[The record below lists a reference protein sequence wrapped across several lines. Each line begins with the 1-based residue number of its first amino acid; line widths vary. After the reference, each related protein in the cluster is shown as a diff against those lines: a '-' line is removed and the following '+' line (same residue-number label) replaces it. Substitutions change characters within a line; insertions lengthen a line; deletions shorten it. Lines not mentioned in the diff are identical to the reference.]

1 MEAASIQAWSRIV
14 SDHLVLVIE
23 DDEPVRE
30 VVSSCLE
37 DIAGW
42 QVIAA
47 GSGAEGL
54 QLAQQAAPDG
64 IILDL
69 MMPEMDGFTFLQQ
82 LQSLAQTTE
91 FSKPPFAIVLLTAK
105 VDLIQSNDLADQ
117 LAELGVRGAIAK
129 PFDPLTLTGQVAELM
144 GWT

>member
-1 MEAASIQAWSRIV
+1 MSNQ
-14 SDHLVLVIE
+14 LVLVIE

-37 DIAGW
+37 DIGGW
-42 QVIAA
+42 QVIAV

-54 QLAQQAAPDG
+54 RLAQQVAPDG

-69 MMPEMDGFTFLQQ
+69 MMPGMDGFAFLQQ
-82 LQSLAQTTE
+82 LQSLARTAKLPRA
-91 FSKPPFAIVLLTAK
+91 SFAIVLLTAK
-105 VDLIQSNDLADQ
+105 VDLIQSNDLANH
-117 LAELGVRGAIAK
+117 LTELGVKGAIAK
-129 PFDPLTLTGQVAELM
+129 PFDPLALTGQVAELM

>member
-1 MEAASIQAWSRIV
+1 MSE
-14 SDHLVLVIE
+14 HLVLVIE

-42 QVIAA
+42 QVIAV

-54 QLAQQAAPDG
+54 RLAQQAAPDG

-69 MMPEMDGFTFLQQ
+69 MMPEMDGFAFLQQ
-82 LQSLAQTTE
+82 LQALAKTAERPQA
-91 FSKPPFAIVLLTAK
+91 PFAVVLLTAK
-105 VDLIQSNDLADQ
+105 VDLIQSNDLASQ
-117 LAELGVRGAIAK
+117 LADLGVKGAIAK
-129 PFDPLTLTGQVAELM
+129 PFDPLALTSQVAELM

>member
-1 MEAASIQAWSRIV
+1 MSE
-14 SDHLVLVIE
+14 HLVLVIE

-47 GSGAEGL
+47 SSGAEGL
-54 QLAQQAAPDG
+54 RLAQETAPDG

-69 MMPEMDGFTFLQQ
+69 MMPEMDGFAFLQQ
-82 LQSLAQTTE
+82 LQSLAKTTDL
-91 FSKPPFAIVLLTAK
+91 PQAPFAVVLLTAK
-105 VDLIQSNDLADQ
+105 VDLIQSNDLAGQ
-117 LAELGVRGAIAK
+117 LAELGVKGAIAK
-129 PFDPLTLTGQVAELM
+129 PFDPLALTSQVAELM